1 MNEPIP
7 VPKVALVTGAARRV
21 GAAIVERLHGAGY
34 QILLNYRHSAEEAQ
48 ALAARLN
55 ALRAGSVELLPADL
69 CQMEA
74 VQQLAELAS
83 QRGVGLLVNN
93 ASSFDPTPL
102 GAVSEAQWQA
112 LFDSNLKAPFFL
124 LQALP
129 PTLRARRGAVVNLID
144 IYAERPLQ
152 GYSVY
157 SISKAGLAML
167 TRSMAR
173 ELAPDVRVNGVAPGA
188 ILWPEQPSAEQ
199 AAAQQRILAQTPLGR
214 TGRLEEIAEAVHFL
228 AEATYVTGQ
237 IIAVDG
243 GRSLYL

>member
-124 LQALP
+124 LQALL

>member
-1 MNEPIP
+1 MNDSIP
-7 VPKVALVTGAARRV
+7 APKVALVTGAARRV

-34 QILLNYRHSAEEAQ
+34 QILLNHRHSAAEAQ

-55 ALRAGSVELLPADL
+55 MLRAGSVELLPADL

-74 VQQLAELAS
+74 LQQLAELAS

-124 LQALP
+124 LQALL
-129 PTLRARRGAVVNLID
+129 PTLRAQRGAVVNLID
-144 IYAERPLQ
+144 IYAERPLK

-173 ELAPDVRVNGVAPGA
+173 ELAPEVRVNGVAPGA

-199 AAAQQRILAQTPLGR
+199 AAAQQRILSQTPLGR
-214 TGRLEEIAEAVHFL
+214 TGRLKEIAEAVHFL

>member
-7 VPKVALVTGAARRV
+7 APKVALVTGAARRV

-74 VQQLAELAS
+74 LQQLAELAS

-124 LQALP
+124 LQALL
-129 PTLRARRGAVVNLID
+129 PTLRAQRGAVVNLID
-144 IYAERPLQ
+144 IYAERPLK

-228 AEATYVTGQ
+228 AEASYVTGQ

>member
-124 LQALP
+124 LQALL

-152 GYSVY
+152 GDSVY

-188 ILWPEQPSAEQ
+188 ILWPEKPTPEQ